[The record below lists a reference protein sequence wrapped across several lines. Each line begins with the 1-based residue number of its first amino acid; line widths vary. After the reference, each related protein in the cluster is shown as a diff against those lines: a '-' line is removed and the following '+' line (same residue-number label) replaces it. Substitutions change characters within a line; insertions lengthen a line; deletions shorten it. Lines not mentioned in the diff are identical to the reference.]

1 MAKLSFTCCEA
12 SSPSFHILGR
22 LIHALKLVCIKN
34 QNIQKKKKI
43 NIRKVKIDIK
53 QLTKSCLNYQNP

>member
-34 QNIQKKKKI
+34 QNIQKKKIK
-43 NIRKVKIDIK
+43 IRKVKIDIK
-53 QLTKSCLNYQNP
+53 QLTKGCLNYQNP